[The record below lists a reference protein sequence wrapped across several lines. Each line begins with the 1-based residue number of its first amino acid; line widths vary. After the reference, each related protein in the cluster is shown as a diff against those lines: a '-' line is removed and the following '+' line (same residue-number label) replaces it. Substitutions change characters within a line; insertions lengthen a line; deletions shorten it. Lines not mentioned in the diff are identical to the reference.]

1 MKISYIAQ
9 FISGVLLL
17 IVTIIFLYEI
27 LYNRRQFDNETLIFI
42 LIGLAT
48 LYSTHGISH
57 SIDEII
63 YNNNTHL
70 NEKNKSQSK

>member
-27 LYNRRQFDNETLIFI
+27 LYNRRQFDNEKLIFI